1 MSSSP
6 LPNLSVLNQDNS
18 SLFEQAAAA
27 PLADGLRLPETLAQ
41 HPAFSRVFQAGK
53 LTFGLIAPFKG
64 YADSP
69 FPELHDFAE
78 LAQAADNG
86 GFAALW
92 LRDVPFYD
100 PAFGDT
106 GQIYDP
112 FVTAGY
118 LAALTRR
125 IAIGTAGIVTP
136 LREPLHVAKAA
147 ASIDALSDGRFL
159 LGMSSGDRP
168 VEYPAFAQ
176 NFDNRAERFRE
187 AWDLID
193 TATRESFP
201 RRGSEHYGNLSG
213 NIDMLPKPQSVLP
226 KIAIG
231 RARQDLA
238 WLANTPDAWIWHGV
252 DPQQVGQIINTINEL
267 GDGQTWKPFGYAN
280 FVEVLDNPNEPAKLY
295 NNIFLRG
302 GAKGLADYWQ
312 EQRAQGLAHVTV
324 NLKPTRRPAKE
335 VLQELSETVL
345 PQFA

>member
-1 MSSSP
+1 METQ
-6 LPNLSVLNQDNS
+6 LPNFSVLNQDNS
-18 SLFEQAAAA
+18 KLFEQSPAAA
-27 PLADGLRLPETLAQ
+27 PLSDGLKLPETLAQ
-41 HPAFSRVFQAGK
+41 HAAFSRVFQAGK

-69 FPELHDFAE
+69 FPELHDFAG
-78 LAQAADNG
+78 LAQAAEQS

-100 PAFGDT
+100 PNFGDT

-118 LAALTRR
+118 LAAQTRR

-187 AWDLID
+187 AWAIID
-193 TATRESFP
+193 TATREPFP
-201 RRGSEHYGNLSG
+201 RRSSEHYGTLSG

-252 DPQQVGQIINTINEL
+252 DPQQVGKIINTINEL

-280 FVEVLDNPNEPAKLY
+280 FVDLAENPAEPVRLLH
-295 NNIFLRG
+295 NIFLRG
-302 GAKGLADYWQ
+302 GAQRLAEHWQ
-312 EQRAQGLAHVTV
+312 AQREQGLAHVTI

-345 PQFA
+345 PAFV